1 LLPKSDKFKTRWAK
15 ILDWVKKRA
24 DGTNQFALSKKSQ
37 QKKSEDVKLV
47 ILVME
52 NTKELLFKYF
62 EAKMVAAL
70 PSVSVAQIRKCA
82 DELATVAALEVK
94 NGSRQFALL
103 YNEVSHKS
111 EQHKLLFREHIEF
124 ISKHSDVLMEEME
137 RNSFVQVKC
146 DKVTHKKYLV
156 GKTIF
161 ANGLIKF
168 ITGLNESVRRFYTDV
183 YEIKDEREA
192 KERGFN
198 QTTLF

>member
-1 LLPKSDKFKTRWAK
+1 MQS
-15 ILDWVKKRA
+15 
-24 DGTNQFALSKKSQ
+24 
-37 QKKSEDVKLV
+37 
-47 ILVME
+47 
-52 NTKELLFKYF
+52 TKERLFKDF

-82 DELATVAALEVK
+82 EELATVADTEAK
-94 NGSRQFALL
+94 NGSRQFSLL

-111 EQHKLLFREHIEF
+111 EQHKLLFREHIAL
-124 ISKHSDVLMEEME
+124 ISKHTDVLMEEME
-137 RNSFVQVKC
+137 RNSFVQIKC

-168 ITGLNESVRRFYTDV
+168 ITELNESVRRFYTDV

-192 KERGFN
+192 KEKGFN